1 MPTRFVILHHTT
13 GSGEHWDLLLEHGD
27 VLLAWQL
34 LSEPAGPASP
44 PIPARRIA
52 DHRKLY
58 LDYEGPI
65 SGDRGHVTRIDAGMV
80 EIEKFTGEE
89 CVVTL
94 HGKRLSGR
102 FALLRDGDVWSLDA
116 AGRGA

>member
-1 MPTRFVILHHTT
+1 MTTRFAILHHTT
-13 GSGEHWDLLLEHGD
+13 GCGEHWDLLLEHGD

-34 LSEPAGPASP
+34 LCEPAGPQSL

-65 SGDRGHVTRIDAGMV
+65 SRDRGHVTRVDAGTV
-80 EIEKFTGEE
+80 EIEKLTGEE

-94 HGKRLSGR
+94 RGKRLSGR
-102 FALLRDGDVWSLDA
+102 FALLRDGDDWGLHLVDL
-116 AGRGA
+116 GA